1 MDQYRNL
8 ANSGQDSRTN
18 HVKIDTVVVLVL
30 IESTKTTTT
39 AVITLA
45 WTPKICLECLLS
57 CNQSQASSSHH
68 RNHGQRTVS
77 CHRTSYFRFVWG
89 CLIGNLK
96 HRCSPRSVLRT
107 ASSTSFDFRKKYFIS
122 QRDATTTRF
131 PRNDISDE
139 DHKKWTVVMFSS
151 LLRRRFL
158 DVRQRSRQ
166 RNGCLNPNHIPF
178 PLFREHEVI
187 SKFTNH
193 ASPFVTERTNHVTVI
208 YHSVKF
214 PAEVARHR
222 RDSLW
227 VKLPKK

>member
-96 HRCSPRSVLRT
+96 HRCSPRSVLRI
-107 ASSTSFDFRKKYFIS
+107 ASSTSFDFRKKYFRS

-131 PRNDISDE
+131 PCNDISDE
-139 DHKKWTVVMFSS
+139 DHKNWTVVMFSS
-151 LLRRRFL
+151 LLRSRFFACQATL
-158 DVRQRSRQ
+158 PPKKRLLEPEPHS
-166 RNGCLNPNHIPF
+166 F
-178 PLFREHEVI
+178 
-187 SKFTNH
+187 
-193 ASPFVTERTNHVTVI
+193 PFVSRTWGNLKIHQSRFALC
-208 YHSVKF
+208 YGKNQS
-214 PAEVARHR
+214 RN
-222 RDSLW
+222 SNLS
-227 VKLPKK
+227 